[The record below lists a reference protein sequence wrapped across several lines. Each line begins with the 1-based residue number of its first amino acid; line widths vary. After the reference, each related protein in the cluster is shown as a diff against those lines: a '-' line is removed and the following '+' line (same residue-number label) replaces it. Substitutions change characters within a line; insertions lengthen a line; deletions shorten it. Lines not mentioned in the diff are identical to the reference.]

1 MLAAALDLHPAQAIP
16 SQAHPEEIPTGF
28 AAETHPALTTS
39 ASSLLQVYSRG
50 FTNIL
55 EPPPLTS
62 TLRATGFYRAGK
74 PGTCTELGFQTHAN
88 SENASFEG
96 VGQLQEPASSASLCS
111 ESLPHQDRSQ
121 TSCHLQ
127 GDVSRTT

>member
-1 MLAAALDLHPAQAIP
+1 MLAAALDLHPAQA
-16 SQAHPEEIPTGF
+16 HPEEIPTGF
-28 AAETHPALTTS
+28 AVETHSALTTS
-39 ASSLLQVYSRG
+39 ASSLLQVYSSG

-96 VGQLQEPASSASLCS
+96 VGQLQEQASSASLCS

-121 TSCHLQ
+121 TLCHPQ